1 MPAAHC
7 KPARVCKSTL
17 LPPASRYTR
26 RLIPPPPVPS
36 LHHSY
41 KMEAKRHTYVTPTSY
56 LQLLDCFRGLLARQ
70 QQAVT
75 AQRRRYE
82 VGLEKLA
89 GTEEQVRGEEGE

>member
-1 MPAAHC
+1 M
-7 KPARVCKSTL
+7 
-17 LPPASRYTR
+17 
-26 RLIPPPPVPS
+26 
-36 LHHSY
+36 
-41 KMEAKRHTYVTPTSY
+41 TPTSY

-89 GTEEQVRGEEGE
+89 GTEEQVSGRQRRAAPSGPGTETRVCMVELA